1 MTTRKLPAP
10 VGGPVRCRGVAAQ
23 AEGSKAR
30 RVRRGSMP
38 PEIGSRA
45 ALAKSSPR
53 ACAARSGR
61 SSASATAMT
70 ATSYH
75 PASMALRRVA
85 AQAEAGQ
92 ATTIGML
99 LDGLGSAGVPLA
111 VVLLALPSLL
121 PIPVLPTGP
130 VAGTLL
136 ILIGVEFGLGARRL
150 RLPGVLLRIGLPR
163 NALAAVFRRALPLVE
178 RVERWLRPGRVRW
191 LTGAAARPLLGASIG
206 LLGLALIPP
215 VPFGNQPPGIA
226 LILLGLGLLARDGL
240 AVLVALC
247 LGLLALAWVLA
258 ISAGTVYA
266 LHLAAVALGWW

>member
-1 MTTRKLPAP
+1 
-10 VGGPVRCRGVAAQ
+10 
-23 AEGSKAR
+23 
-30 RVRRGSMP
+30 
-38 PEIGSRA
+38 
-45 ALAKSSPR
+45 
-53 ACAARSGR
+53 
-61 SSASATAMT
+61 
-70 ATSYH
+70 
-75 PASMALRRVA
+75 MALRRVA

-178 RVERWLRPGRVRW
+178 RVERWLRPGRLRW
-191 LTGAAARPLLGASIG
+191 LLGAAARPLLGLSVV
-206 LLGLALIPP
+206 LLGFAITLP
-215 VPFGNQPPGIA
+215 VPFGNPPPGIA
-226 LILLGLGLLARDGL
+226 LLLLGLALLARDGL

-247 LGLLALAWVLA
+247 LGVLALAWALA
-258 ISAGTVYA
+258 INAGALYA
-266 LHLAAVALGWW
+266 LYLALVALGWW